1 MPTLNRFPL
10 LGLWAREAARR
21 IGYSAPEAEALGH
34 AYALLYAIR
43 ANMRSEPSKAAGR
56 AAPKRRQTREQIQ
69 FGGDKLDVVH
79 DESGRLLGRVG
90 GDRPQTPRT
99 YRTSIA
105 RKLPEG
111 YLERLTDAF
120 QKVLDQIPPEQLD
133 SGMVYDVYDQW
144 KKEAGVGRRVDL
156 DRLIEWCERRAG
168 TLKAAKPRKRQ
179 AAAGTAARRARRSR
193 ASSKA
198 APSTSLL
205 K

>member
-21 IGYSAPEAEALGH
+21 IGYSAPEADALGH
-34 AYALLYAIR
+34 AYAVLYAIR
-43 ANMRSEPSKAAGR
+43 ANMRPEPGKATGPAK
-56 AAPKRRQTREQIQ
+56 PKRRLRADQIE
-69 FGGDKLDVVH
+69 FGGDKLDVVY

-90 GDRPQTPRT
+90 GDRPQTPRS
-99 YRTSIA
+99 YRASVA
-105 RKLPEG
+105 RKFPEG
-111 YLERLTDAF
+111 YLERVTDAF
-120 QKVLDQIPPEQLD
+120 QKVLDRVPPKQLD
-133 SGMVYDVYDQW
+133 GPMIYDLYDQW

-168 TLKAAKPRKRQ
+168 AVKAARPRKSP
-179 AAAGTAARRARRSR
+179 AAAGTAAKRSRRSR

>member
-21 IGYSAPEAEALGH
+21 LGYANPEADALGH
-34 AYALLYAIR
+34 AYAVLYAIR
-43 ANMRSEPSKAAGR
+43 ANMRPEPSQPGAA
-56 AAPKRRQTREQIQ
+56 AKPKRRLRADQIE
-69 FGGDKLDVVH
+69 FGGDKLDVVY

-90 GDRPQTPRT
+90 GDRPQTPRS
-99 YRTSIA
+99 YRTSSA
-105 RKLPEG
+105 RKFPEG
-111 YLERLTDAF
+111 YLERVTEAF

-133 SGMVYDVYDQW
+133 GPMIYDVYDQW

-156 DRLIEWCERRAG
+156 DRLIEWCQLRAG
-168 TLKAAKPRKRQ
+168 ALKAARPRKRQ
-179 AAAGTAARRARRSR
+179 AAAGTAAKRSRKSR